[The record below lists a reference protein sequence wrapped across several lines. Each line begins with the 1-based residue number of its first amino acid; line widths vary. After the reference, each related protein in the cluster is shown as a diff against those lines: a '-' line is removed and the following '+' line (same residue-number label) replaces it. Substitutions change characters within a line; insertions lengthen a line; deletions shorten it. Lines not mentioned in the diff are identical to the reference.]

1 MGVDVKMLLLIVAL
15 RLVPADIDELRLQ
28 FNDNPAV
35 AIKRDANEQ
44 WHVPHGWGRDLPQKV
59 EGETLI
65 VVNETE
71 VAAKEHDKWEKFS
84 LKALGFDPSVDMS
97 ALKELKVDDDLS
109 VAIGRTDQG
118 ARLECLLQGRPQVLD
133 VKWSAVNQ
141 SGLKAS
147 ELSDAVDSR

>member
-1 MGVDVKMLLLIVAL
+1 MLFMDPKLLLLIVAL
-15 RLVPADIDELRLQ
+15 KLVPADIDTLRLQ

-44 WHVPHGWGRDLPQKV
+44 WHVPHGWGLPREA

-71 VAAKEHDKWEKFS
+71 VAAKDHDKWEKVS
-84 LKALGFDPSVDMS
+84 LKDLGMDPSLDMS
-97 ALKELKVDDDLS
+97 ALKELKVGDDLS

-118 ARLECLLQGRPQVLD
+118 VRLECLLQGRPQVLD
-133 VKWSAVNQ
+133 VKWSAI
-141 SGLKAS
+141 K
-147 ELSDAVDSR
+147 